1 MPPPILLM
9 ISLFPKN
16 DVKSQ
21 SLGSWSKGNDSDP
34 YQTLESHPLISIM
47 RQFRGHVHVDLHRYI
62 DMYKL
67 YLCLCLCSSSSQP
80 KLYKLHNLPSSSGPK
95 IHVDLM
101 SMSMF
106 KSTYTY

>member
-1 MPPPILLM
+1 
-9 ISLFPKN
+9 
-16 DVKSQ
+16 
-21 SLGSWSKGNDSDP
+21 
-34 YQTLESHPLISIM
+34 M

-106 KSTYTY
+106 KSTYTYQYIKYINIFIHIYVIVPSPPKLYKNIYI